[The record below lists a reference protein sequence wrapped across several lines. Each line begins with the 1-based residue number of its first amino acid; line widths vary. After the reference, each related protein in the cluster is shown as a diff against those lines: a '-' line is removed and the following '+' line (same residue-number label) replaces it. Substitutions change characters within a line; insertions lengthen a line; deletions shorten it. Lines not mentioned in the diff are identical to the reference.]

1 MLMEFEIKQ
10 RQSIIVYL
18 QHLKQ
23 SKQLRKYGSIQ
34 YVSRKMK
41 YAVLYLDKEDVAQTV
56 AKLEQLRFVKQ
67 VLLSPRAELREKYTA
82 ELYRLTDEDRD
93 KIKR

>member
-1 MLMEFEIKQ
+1 MEFEIKQ

>member
-1 MLMEFEIKQ
+1 MEFEIKQ

-23 SKQLRKYGSIQ
+23 SKQLRRYGSIQ
-34 YVSRKMK
+34 YISKKMK
-41 YAVLYLDKEDVAQTV
+41 YAVLYLNKSEIDETV
-56 AKLEQLRFVKQ
+56 TKLEQLKFVKK
-67 VLLSPRAELREKYTA
+67 VLISPRAELKEHYSA
-82 ELYRLTDEDRD
+82 DLYRLTDEDRD